1 MPRWSLVRAWFFGC
15 CFAGCQHSL
24 SFSPS
29 LSLLG
34 CSHWFQR
41 SRSKVVVE
49 RVLEDRRSLFP
60 QSSSRPVTSRSRRCF
75 FPSSFFPLLLLCIV
89 SAGLNEFVM
98 HSEMWDGPIT
108 GVERVTENFG
118 FNMVNRAFLDAT
130 SERKKHH
137 TQLFIVRLMPLQI

>member
-1 MPRWSLVRAWFFGC
+1 
-15 CFAGCQHSL
+15 
-24 SFSPS
+24 
-29 LSLLG
+29 
-34 CSHWFQR
+34 
-41 SRSKVVVE
+41 
-49 RVLEDRRSLFP
+49 
-60 QSSSRPVTSRSRRCF
+60 
-75 FPSSFFPLLLLCIV
+75 
-89 SAGLNEFVM
+89 M